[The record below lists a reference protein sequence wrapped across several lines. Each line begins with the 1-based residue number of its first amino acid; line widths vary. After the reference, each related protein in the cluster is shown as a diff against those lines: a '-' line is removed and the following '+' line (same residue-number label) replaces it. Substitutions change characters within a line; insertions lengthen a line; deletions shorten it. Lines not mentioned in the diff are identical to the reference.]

1 MHFSLQNHKD
11 AESVN
16 VNFKIPIGNIE
27 YLMIEITQ
35 QLPLKFKVKLEWI
48 LTTHP
53 KTLECPQVNLG
64 LESSPSL
71 HDLHIAVV
79 TISAIEDPLRNQFHL
94 LAFP

>member
-35 QLPLKFKVKLEWI
+35 QLPLKFKVKLE
-48 LTTHP
+48 
-53 KTLECPQVNLG
+53 
-64 LESSPSL
+64 
-71 HDLHIAVV
+71 
-79 TISAIEDPLRNQFHL
+79 
-94 LAFP
+94 